1 MKKIIVTF
9 TILCFF
15 LCPIYAKNTFEQNGE
30 LWKDLSADP
39 DQERGKLAKLMYVR
53 GIYDGIAFSGEK
65 DLKKMFYIEGE
76 GKKFYGNLIEALDE
90 FYSDYR
96 NINISVIQ
104 ALVIISAEL
113 RGAKKEKIE
122 ELKEETR
129 KMNLEKATIK

>member
-1 MKKIIVTF
+1 MKKIIVIF
-9 TILCFF
+9 LILCMF
-15 LCPIYAKNTFEQNGE
+15 LCPVYAKNTFEQNGE

-65 DLKKMFYIEGE
+65 DVKKMFYIECE
-76 GKKFYGNLIEALDE
+76 GKNFYGNLVEALDD

-96 NINISVIQ
+96 NINVTVTQ

-113 RGAKKEKIE
+113 RGAKKENIE
-122 ELKEETR
+122 ALKEETR
-129 KMNLEKATIK
+129 KMNLEKQ